1 LVSLQGDLVGIN
13 TAFIGATKSDPGIGF
28 AIPVNIAHTITDQI
42 VESGE
47 IRRGSLGITID
58 DPMPEVIRE
67 LKITAPR
74 GGAVI
79 VKVDPRSSGARAG
92 LKPGD
97 IVTAVGNRPVRD
109 SATLR
114 NRLALLRVGDVAELA
129 VLREGKLLKIRATV
143 AETDRSARAKST
155 PPWRSRG

>member
-1 LVSLQGDLVGIN
+1 MVSLQGDLVGIN
-13 TAFIGATKSDPGIGF
+13 TAFIGATKSDPGMGF

-42 VESGE
+42 VESSE

-67 LKITAPR
+67 LKITASR

-114 NRLALLRVGDVAELA
+114 NRWRSCGS
-129 VLREGKLLKIRATV
+129 ATWPSS
-143 AETDRSARAKST
+143 RCCARASF
-155 PPWRSRG
+155 